1 MNVFSRLFDI
11 ALAFLCMFALPFM
24 LYKAELYDIA
34 FDNAVRNADLFI
46 ARVQHSECLEDRLVE
61 ELESVAE
68 AWNRVF
74 PGDKAPD
81 GRRVERLFVTGNHDL
96 VGYTYANSD
105 KVAHLYPDVT
115 ERKRHLLH
123 SDMAAQWERIF
134 GEPYRP
140 AFVKAV

>member
-61 ELESVAE
+61 ELLSGSDSITGIRFEIELERESPIAGTEEHVAAKVSFRE
-68 AWNRVF
+68 VSMLLQKYEKIPLGAKDTVKVVIYGQSFGVETKTLRQGRV
-74 PGDKAPD
+74 
-81 GRRVERLFVTGNHDL
+81 R
-96 VGYTYANSD
+96 
-105 KVAHLYPDVT
+105 
-115 ERKRHLLH
+115 
-123 SDMAAQWERIF
+123 
-134 GEPYRP
+134 
-140 AFVKAV
+140 